1 MPSKVLHVFQAALV
15 IAMGIASISA
25 SAEIHRCKD
34 DKGQTVLSDRPCGA
48 AFTGDTLRSSS
59 LGTGADRVTAAEMR
73 TGRTGDVAAQ
83 YSFMADHASRSSRK
97 PSDR

>member
-1 MPSKVLHVFQAALV
+1 MPSKVLHVFQASLV

-59 LGTGADRVTAAEMR
+59 LGTGADRVSAAEMR
-73 TGRTGDVAAQ
+73 TARTGDVAAQ

>member
-15 IAMGIASISA
+15 VAIGITSISA

-59 LGTGADRVTAAEMR
+59 PGNGADRLTATEMR
-73 TGRTGDVAAQ
+73 TGRTGDAAAQ

-97 PSDR
+97 PSER

>member
-1 MPSKVLHVFQAALV
+1 MASKVLHVSQAALV
-15 IAMGIASISA
+15 IALGITSISA

-59 LGTGADRVTAAEMR
+59 LGTGADRVSAAEMR
-73 TGRTGDVAAQ
+73 TGRTGDPAAQ
-83 YSFMADHASRSSRK
+83 YSFMAEHASRSSRK
-97 PSDR
+97 TSER